1 MDNDKLFSLEMLE
14 NSDNSILNRIADQ
27 VSDEDTVS
35 CSASHSSHSSSS
47 GRGHSSHVSYL
58 LCRRSHPFARSEF
71 CSSILPSVHHL
82 RRGPAS
88 RTCTR
93 RSARRSP

>member
-27 VSDEDTVS
+27 VNDEDAVD

-47 GRGHSSHVSYL
+47 GRGHSSYVSG
-58 LCRRSHPFARSEF
+58 SV
-71 CSSILPSVHHL
+71 SSVKKDKMKKNMKK
-82 RRGPAS
+82 
-88 RTCTR
+88 
-93 RSARRSP
+93 